1 MLSLLYMHLQT
12 LLCDD
17 KKRTSHLLR
26 QVLVYKDRGVECVFK
41 LDFGVTLLGSALLES
56 DLTHNG
62 MYL

>member
-1 MLSLLYMHLQT
+1 MLSLLYM
-12 LLCDD
+12 
-17 KKRTSHLLR
+17 HLLR
-26 QVLVYKDRGVECVFK
+26 QVLVYKDRGVEWVFK